1 MLRMEV
7 LRLTPSAAE
16 ASFAEAL
23 VVSRLS
29 RVRVEGAY
37 DVSSMSWLLIEFAVE
52 RRWRNLPTGDALD
65 VHDFH
70 RDFLGAV
77 E

>member
-1 MLRMEV
+1 MLRIDV
-7 LRLTPSAAE
+7 LRLTPST
-16 ASFAEAL
+16 SFAEAL
-23 VVSRLS
+23 VVSGLS

-37 DVSSMSWLLIEFAVE
+37 DDSSMSWLFIEFAVE
-52 RRWRNLPTGDALD
+52 RRWKNLPTGDALD

-70 RDFLGAV
+70 RDFFGAV

>member
-1 MLRMEV
+1 MLRTDV

-16 ASFAEAL
+16 APFVEAL
-23 VVSRLS
+23 VVSGLS

-52 RRWRNLPTGDALD
+52 RRWKNLPTGDALD
-65 VHDFH
+65 VHELH

>member
-1 MLRMEV
+1 MLRIDV
-7 LRLTPSAAE
+7 LRLTPSV
-16 ASFAEAL
+16 SFVVSL
-23 VVSRLS
+23 VVSGLS

-52 RRWRNLPTGDALD
+52 RRWKNLPTGDAFD
-65 VHDFH
+65 IHVFH

>member
-1 MLRMEV
+1 MLRMDV
-7 LRLTPSAAE
+7 LRLTPST
-16 ASFAEAL
+16 SFVEAL
-23 VVSRLS
+23 VVSGLS

-37 DVSSMSWLLIEFAVE
+37 DDSSMSWLFIEFAVE
-52 RRWRNLPTGDALD
+52 RRWKNLPTGEALD

-70 RDFLGAV
+70 RDFFGAV

>member
-1 MLRMEV
+1 MLRMDV
-7 LRLTPSAAE
+7 LRLTPSA
-16 ASFAEAL
+16 SFAEAL
-23 VVSRLS
+23 VLSGLS

-52 RRWRNLPTGDALD
+52 RRWKNLPTGDALD

>member
-1 MLRMEV
+1 MLRIDV
-7 LRLTPSAAE
+7 LRLTPSV
-16 ASFAEAL
+16 SF
-23 VVSRLS
+23 VVSLLVSGLS

-37 DVSSMSWLLIEFAVE
+37 DVSSMSWLLIEFAVD
-52 RRWRNLPTGDALD
+52 RRWKNLPTGDAFD